1 MRWMLRKDLLI
12 LARSRV
18 MVAILVLYPV
28 AVALLIGLAISR
40 APSKPK
46 VAIANLA
53 PPGATVELGGTHLN
67 VGHYYSQLFSQVQ
80 PIPVATRAQAVAAV
94 QSGRALAGVVIP
106 ANIASQL
113 SSVTSQGHVEVIYNG
128 DALEQSF
135 VHSTIEAALS
145 QANLELSN
153 QIRSLAAKVIGALVR
168 GGSLGVPG
176 APQNLPGLSAIPGI
190 LHRVIAH
197 QPHGANR
204 EQLERLATFTE
215 FAAQNLGISRDVLS
229 TVSQPIQVQ
238 STLLHGRRTPLD
250 TYAVVV
256 AVSISLMFVCV
267 LLAAGGIALE
277 REEHTLARLV
287 RGSTA
292 STPPTPPT
300 TSVPP
305 APSATSSPPAPSATS
320 SPPAPSA
327 TSSPPA
333 PSAPS
338 ATSSPPAPSAT
349 SSPPAP
355 SAPSATS
362 SPPAPS
368 APLATP
374 LSPSTDPSVRGTRSL
389 VSREGLIAEKLL
401 LAACCSA
408 VVAFAMLAGIG
419 AFVGLDWG
427 RVGLWIV
434 ALAVAAL
441 AFAALGVAI
450 GALTR
455 EVRAASLLAF
465 LLSLPLAF
473 LALVPAGAVA
483 SGVYDVIR
491 AISLVFPF
499 KAALQA
505 LDAAVNDSSP
515 GLWSSLVHLLVLTVL
530 FGVLAR
536 VGLRRAD

>member
-18 MVAILVLYPV
+18 MVGVLVLYPV

-46 VAIANLA
+46 VAIANLT
-53 PPGATVELGGTHLN
+53 PPGATVELGGTRLN

-80 PIPVATRAQAVAAV
+80 PVPVATRAQALAAV
-94 QSGRALAGVVIP
+94 QSGRVLAAVVIP
-106 ANIASQL
+106 ANLASHL

-153 QIRSLAAKVIGALVR
+153 QIRRVAARVIGALVQ

-176 APQNLPGLSAIPGI
+176 APSNLPGLSAIPGI
-190 LHRVIAH
+190 LRRVIAH
-197 QPHGANR
+197 QPHGADR
-204 EQLERLATFTE
+204 AQLERLSDFSE
-215 FAAQNLGISRDVLS
+215 FAAQNLGVSREVLN

-238 STLLHGRRTPLD
+238 STLLHGRRTPLN

-267 LLAAGGIALE
+267 LLAAGGVALE

-287 RGSTA
+287 RG
-292 STPPTPPT
+292 
-300 TSVPP
+300 
-305 APSATSSPPAPSATS
+305 
-320 SPPAPSA
+320 
-327 TSSPPA
+327 
-333 PSAPS
+333 
-338 ATSSPPAPSAT
+338 
-349 SSPPAP
+349 
-355 SAPSATS
+355 
-362 SPPAPS
+362 
-368 APLATP
+368 
-374 LSPSTDPSVRGTRSL
+374 L
-389 VSREGLIAEKLL
+389 VSREQLIAEKLL
-401 LAACCSA
+401 LAAGCAA

-427 RVGLWIV
+427 RVGQWV
-434 ALAVAAL
+434 AALAVAAL

-450 GALTR
+450 GALAR

-483 SGVYDVIR
+483 GGVYDAIS
-491 AISLVFPF
+491 AISLVFPY

-505 LDAAVNDSSP
+505 LDAAVNRSSP
-515 GLWSSLVHLLVLTVL
+515 GLGVSLAHLLALTAL
-530 FGVLAR
+530 FAVLAR
-536 VGLRRAD
+536 LGLGRVE

>member
-1 MRWMLRKDLLI
+1 MRWMLKKDLLI

-40 APSKPK
+40 APAKPK
-46 VAIANLA
+46 VAIANLT
-53 PPGATVELGGTHLN
+53 PPGATVELGGTRLN

-113 SSVTSQGHVEVIYNG
+113 SSVTNQGHVEVIYNG

-153 QIRSLAAKVIGALVR
+153 QIRSVAARVIGALVQ
-168 GGSLGVPG
+168 GGSLGVAG

-190 LHRVIAH
+190 LRRVIAH
-197 QPHGANR
+197 QPHGADR
-204 EQLERLATFTE
+204 AQLERLATFSE
-215 FAAQNLGISRDVLS
+215 FAAQNLGVSREVLS

-238 STLLHGRRTPLD
+238 STLLHGQRTPLD

-277 REEHTLARLV
+277 REEHTLARLA
-287 RGSTA
+287 RG
-292 STPPTPPT
+292 
-300 TSVPP
+300 
-305 APSATSSPPAPSATS
+305 
-320 SPPAPSA
+320 
-327 TSSPPA
+327 
-333 PSAPS
+333 
-338 ATSSPPAPSAT
+338 
-349 SSPPAP
+349 
-355 SAPSATS
+355 
-362 SPPAPS
+362 
-368 APLATP
+368 LI
-374 LSPSTDPSVRGTRSL
+374 
-389 VSREGLIAEKLL
+389 SRELLIAEKLL

-408 VVAFAMLAGIG
+408 LVAFAMLAGIG
-419 AFVGLDWG
+419 AFVGLDWS
-427 RVGLWIV
+427 RVAQWIV

-450 GALTR
+450 GALAR

-483 SGVYDVIR
+483 GGVYDVIR

-505 LDAAVNDSSP
+505 LDAAVNSSSP
-515 GLWSSLVHLLVLTVL
+515 GLGISLLHLLALTAL

>member
-1 MRWMLRKDLLI
+1 MLRKDLLI

-18 MVAILVLYPV
+18 MVGVLVLYPI

-46 VAIANLA
+46 VAIANLS
-53 PPGATVELGGTHLN
+53 PPGATVELGGTRLN
-67 VGHYYSQLFSQVQ
+67 VGHYYSQLLHQVQ
-80 PIPVATRAQAVAAV
+80 PVPVATRAQAIAAV
-94 QSGRALAGVVIP
+94 QSGRVLAAVVIP
-106 ANIASQL
+106 ANIASRL

-153 QIRSLAAKVIGALVR
+153 QIRRVAARVIGALVQ

-190 LHRVIAH
+190 LRRVIAH
-197 QPHGANR
+197 QPHGADR
-204 EQLERLATFTE
+204 AQLEHLAAFSE
-215 FAAQNLGISRDVLS
+215 FAAQNLGVSREVLS

-277 REEHTLARLV
+277 REEHTLARLA
-287 RGSTA
+287 RG
-292 STPPTPPT
+292 
-300 TSVPP
+300 
-305 APSATSSPPAPSATS
+305 
-320 SPPAPSA
+320 
-327 TSSPPA
+327 
-333 PSAPS
+333 
-338 ATSSPPAPSAT
+338 
-349 SSPPAP
+349 
-355 SAPSATS
+355 
-362 SPPAPS
+362 
-368 APLATP
+368 
-374 LSPSTDPSVRGTRSL
+374 L
-389 VSREGLIAEKLL
+389 VSREQLIAEKLL
-401 LAACCSA
+401 LAAGCA
-408 VVAFAMLAGIG
+408 AAVAFAMLAGIG
-419 AFVGLDWG
+419 AFVGLDWS
-427 RVGLWIV
+427 RVGQWV
-434 ALAVAAL
+434 AALAVAAL

-450 GALTR
+450 GALAR

-483 SGVYDVIR
+483 GVVYDAIR
-491 AISLVFPF
+491 AISLVFPY

-505 LDAAVNDSSP
+505 LDAAVNGSSP
-515 GLWSSLVHLLVLTVL
+515 GLGVSLVHLAALTAL

-536 VGLRRAD
+536 LGLRRVD

>member
-1 MRWMLRKDLLI
+1 MLRKDLLI

-18 MVAILVLYPV
+18 MVAVLVLYPV

-46 VAIANLA
+46 VAIANLS
-53 PPGATVELGGTHLN
+53 PPGATVELGGTRLN

-80 PIPVATRAQAVAAV
+80 PVPVATRAQAVAAV
-94 QSGRALAGVVIP
+94 QSGRALAAVVIP
-106 ANIASQL
+106 ANIASRL
-113 SSVTSQGHVEVIYNG
+113 SSVTSQGQVEIIYNG

-153 QIRSLAAKVIGALVR
+153 QIRHLAARVIGALVR
-168 GGSLGVPG
+168 GGSIGVPG
-176 APQNLPGLSAIPGI
+176 APQNLPGLGAIPGI

-197 QPHGANR
+197 HPHSADR
-204 EQLERLATFTE
+204 AQLERLAEFSE
-215 FAAQNLGISRDVLS
+215 FAAQNLGVSQDVLS
-229 TVSQPIQVQ
+229 TVSRPIQVR

-250 TYAVVV
+250 TFAVVV

-277 REEHTLARLV
+277 REEHTLARLA
-287 RGSTA
+287 RG
-292 STPPTPPT
+292 
-300 TSVPP
+300 
-305 APSATSSPPAPSATS
+305 
-320 SPPAPSA
+320 
-327 TSSPPA
+327 
-333 PSAPS
+333 
-338 ATSSPPAPSAT
+338 
-349 SSPPAP
+349 
-355 SAPSATS
+355 
-362 SPPAPS
+362 
-368 APLATP
+368 L
-374 LSPSTDPSVRGTRSL
+374 L
-389 VSREGLIAEKLL
+389 SRERLIAEKLL

-408 VVAFAMLAGIG
+408 PVAFAMLAGIG
-419 AFVGLDWG
+419 AFVGLDWS
-427 RVGLWIV
+427 RVAQWIV

-441 AFAALGVAI
+441 AFGALGVAI
-450 GALTR
+450 GALAR

-483 SGVYDVIR
+483 GGVYDAIR
-491 AISLVFPF
+491 AISLVFPY

-505 LDAAVNDSSP
+505 LDAAVNGSSP
-515 GLWSSLVHLLVLTVL
+515 GLGVSLVHLLALTAL

-536 VGLRRAD
+536 LGLRRV